1 MAQKI
6 NILQRLR
13 FELQWDQVEMAEELN
28 VSQAMISMLERG
40 QRRLT
45 SNMAVKLNKI
55 TKEKLG
61 NVGNGQAA

>member
-55 TKEKLG
+55 TKEQLG

>member
-45 SNMAVKLNKI
+45 PNMAAKLNEI
-55 TKEKLG
+55 AREHLG
-61 NVGNGQAA
+61 NVDNGQAA

>member
-45 SNMAVKLNKI
+45 PNMAVKLNKI
-55 TKEKLG
+55 TKEQLG

>member
-55 TKEKLG
+55 TKE
-61 NVGNGQAA
+61 

>member
-45 SNMAVKLNKI
+45 SNMAVKLNEI
-55 TKEKLG
+55 TKE
-61 NVGNGQAA
+61 